1 MPKSYTQ
8 LSTYNLLQNKKIY
21 CLIDEVCRKAFS
33 DWDISAFERTILG
46 GKNNIS
52 FSEADVRSLIND
64 YLLKLDAERPNLCYL
79 EQGKHYGDELFR
91 SVPDSGESRA
101 SFKLLWAY
109 LSRVFSEYLLPIDE
123 KELRN
128 KYLAEIEKFG
138 IKQQSNRDKKIPQ
151 FAVNDGDYT
160 DAIINEKD
168 VRYALYTI
176 EARNR
181 GFGKRIAYSGEQMYL
196 EKAKK
201 IIEDKMAIHN
211 TQYWTLKL
219 RDDFDIHT
227 LCYAIDSSSTEKQ
240 RNGAFMRWGIFS
252 GETLS
257 YAECGRRLSITG
269 KCVIQSENAVLR
281 HLFRDKEMLFEWIWN
296 EVE

>member
-8 LSTYNLLQNKKIY
+8 LSTYNLLQNKKVY
-21 CLIDEVCRKAFS
+21 CLTDEVCQKAFG
-33 DWDISAFERTILG
+33 DWDISVFERTILG
-46 GKNNIS
+46 GKYNKS
-52 FSEADVRSLIND
+52 YSEADVRRTIHD
-64 YLLKLDAERPNLCYL
+64 HLLKLDVERPNLCYL

-91 SVPDSGESRA
+91 NVPDSGDSRS

-109 LSRVFSEYLLPIDE
+109 LSRIFSEYILPIDE

-128 KYLAEIEKFG
+128 TYLSEIEKFG
-138 IKQQSNRDKKIPQ
+138 IKQQSNRDKTIPQ
-151 FAVNDGDYT
+151 FAVKDGDCC
-160 DAIINEKD
+160 DGVINEKD
-168 VRYALYTI
+168 IRYALYTI

-181 GFGKRIAYSGEQMYL
+181 GFAKRIAYSGEKTYL

-201 IIEDKMAIHN
+201 IIEQKTEIHN

-240 RNGAFMRWGIFS
+240 RNGAFMRWGIFT
-252 GETLS
+252 GENLS
-257 YAECGRRLSITG
+257 YAECGRRLGITG
-269 KCVIQSENAVLR
+269 KCVIQFENAVLR
-281 HLFRDKEMLFEWIWN
+281 HLFRDKEMLFEWVWS
-296 EVE
+296 EEE